1 MVAEDRKS
9 TIKIERRGWK
19 RVDGSLG
26 GWMVLEGRNG
36 SRVAFDVART
46 KLKSGS
52 ETRGGK
58 KMNGSTTS

>member
-1 MVAEDRKS
+1 
-9 TIKIERRGWK
+9 
-19 RVDGSLG
+19 
-26 GWMVLEGRNG
+26 MVLEGRNG

-52 ETRGGK
+52 ETRGGE